1 MVSERD
7 LSQVDEF
14 TIAQDVAHLLSV
26 QKDKDTLS
34 REEIDDIVAQAVNE
48 WLLEASSGDVD
59 AMQEPTTR
67 RVKAGNLADKPIFW
81 DGPNRTKRRRKDGT
95 MVRVVS
101 RRARPIAGNSK
112 FDDSDSELDTW
123 KSKASQPVL
132 KEYNGM
138 SKVMMQPKRA
148 RRVGLP
154 MSQDKTSTS
163 TARVRA
169 KTTHWIQCDQCNKWR
184 GVAEGTFKVCQAWES
199 FSCAKLENCD
209 CDEPC
214 DDAVPRDTGR
224 VLSESSLKWVCCDE
238 CDKWR
243 PVDEKAFQLAS
254 SFKGKFVCKYLGIS
268 CDDPEIEEDATS
280 DDDATMSTDAIQLP
294 SGAICTGYIDEDRF
308 SDASAGSMSPK
319 DERGALHPSRALE
332 SEKTRSSDS
341 SSTTKS
347 TRTRPPHTA
356 DRDVDKSDRVM
367 AASCDRGKVARKRAR
382 KSKTRGARAKVAKK
396 KDVVKKV
403 AEKSKSPRRRPPDTK
418 LDRLHCAYFQNL
430 RL

>member
-1 MVSERD
+1 MSAVTQFIRDEVFRMVSERD

-243 PVDEKAFQLAS
+243 PVDEKAS
-254 SFKGKFVCKYLGIS
+254 TVCTVHTFRIY
-268 CDDPEIEEDATS
+268 A
-280 DDDATMSTDAIQLP
+280 
-294 SGAICTGYIDEDRF
+294 Y
-308 SDASAGSMSPK
+308 DASVNNKSSADVFYHSSMLQQQKPFSVFRMARQQKFKRNSAAPAFCITKGSFI
-319 DERGALHPSRALE
+319 E
-332 SEKTRSSDS
+332 
-341 SSTTKS
+341 
-347 TRTRPPHTA
+347 
-356 DRDVDKSDRVM
+356 
-367 AASCDRGKVARKRAR
+367 
-382 KSKTRGARAKVAKK
+382 
-396 KDVVKKV
+396 
-403 AEKSKSPRRRPPDTK
+403 
-418 LDRLHCAYFQNL
+418 
-430 RL
+430 